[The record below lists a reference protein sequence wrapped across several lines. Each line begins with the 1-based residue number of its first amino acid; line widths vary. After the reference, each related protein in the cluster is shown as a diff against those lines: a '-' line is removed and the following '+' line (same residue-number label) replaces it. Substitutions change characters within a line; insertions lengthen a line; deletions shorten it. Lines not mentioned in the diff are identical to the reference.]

1 MKFYQVAPYLVI
13 IGLLIYIFNLQ
24 IGEINVLVPS
34 KEAMKVIT
42 NPQPVVKVDS
52 LYLSSGEIRLVS
64 IPNPVNQELLT
75 KYNQAK
81 DSLSKLQ
88 VYKDAI
94 TEREYIEYLSDSVQ
108 TVTVRS
114 KVIGTLTEQI
124 ISYRTNPIT
133 ITKKSLKS
141 NTEVFIGA
149 FTGLPTDPINN
160 RFTLGANLNI
170 KANKNLY
177 SLGYD
182 TDRRL
187 TLGVSFKL
195 F

>member
-1 MKFYQVAPYLVI
+1 MKFYQIAPYLVI
-13 IGLLIYIFNLQ
+13 IGLLIYIFNN
-24 IGEINVLVPS
+24 NVESIDILIPS
-34 KEAMKVIT
+34 KEAIKVVT

-52 LYLSSGEIRLVS
+52 LYLSNGEIRLVS
-64 IPNPVNQELLT
+64 VKNPVNQELLT

-94 TEREYIEYLSDSVQ
+94 TEREYVEYLKDSVQ
-108 TVTVRS
+108 TVTVKS

-124 ISYRTNPIT
+124 ISYRTNPIS

-141 NTEVFIGA
+141 NTEVFIGG
-149 FTGLPTDPINN
+149 FTGLPTDPIYN

-170 KANKNLY
+170 KSKKVLY
-177 SLGYD
+177 SIGYD

-187 TLGVSFKL
+187 TLGAAFKIL
-195 F
+195 